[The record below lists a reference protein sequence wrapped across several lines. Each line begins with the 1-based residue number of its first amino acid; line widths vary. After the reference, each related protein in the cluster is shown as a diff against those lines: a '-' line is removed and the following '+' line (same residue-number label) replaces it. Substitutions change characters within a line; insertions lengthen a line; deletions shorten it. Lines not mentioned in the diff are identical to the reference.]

1 MSLVGKG
8 LELISG
14 EVLIVIWRLCIR
26 MLIVGV
32 VILSL
37 VLHEQFLIVHLV
49 YSLLIL
55 ILYLRDKTQLGLDL
69 GVPAE
74 EVAVELE
81 SVLEVVVLES
91 LEPLVHSNDI
101 YSGGL

>member
-1 MSLVGKG
+1 MSLVRKG

-14 EVLIVIWRLCIR
+14 EVLIVIWCFCIQ
-26 MLIVGV
+26 MLIVRV

-37 VLHEQFLIVHLV
+37 VLPEQFLIVHLV
-49 YSLLIL
+49 DSLLIL
-55 ILYLRDKTQLGLDL
+55 VLYLGDKTQLGLDL
-69 GVPAE
+69 GDPAE
-74 EVAVELE
+74 EVAVELK